1 MDGSLAQLLITLRQ
15 TETVQAE
22 AISEVLGELE
32 RLRCALLVR
41 MITEGIRG
49 AVLASK
55 IDSSARPEELVT
67 VKAAALQLNLSRGH
81 LYELIRRRQFPVIKS
96 GKSIRIQVRDLQEWI
111 RHHREGVDAKGE
123 PSLVSPLL
131 MTTQPVQKSRRSR

>member
-1 MDGSLAQLLITLRQ
+1 VDGSLAQLLITLRQ

-96 GKSIRIQVRDLQEWI
+96 GKSIRIQVR
-111 RHHREGVDAKGE
+111 RSPGVDP
-123 PSLVSPLL
+123 PS
-131 MTTQPVQKSRRSR
+131 SRRSGRQGRAKPSLSPAYDHSAGSKEP